1 VLAVHDSATEWVE
14 DDTPV
19 PDSPMVTGEFLALLV
34 MVRLP
39 VKLPILKGEKV
50 ALTVAV

>member
-1 VLAVHDSATEWVE
+1 
-14 DDTPV
+14 
-19 PDSPMVTGEFLALLV
+19 MGEFLALLV

-39 VKLPILKGEKV
+39 AKLPKVKGENV